1 MDGERTE
8 VRMRQSGTKG
18 ETVKGKT
25 SCVLPTVTQAC
36 EVVKKLLMFL
46 YCFLK
51 HCKKNAENSSCEKWP
66 PDVIVRLLLICFIIV
81 LKKCMNVLISLLHL
95 LFSF

>member
-18 ETVKGKT
+18 EKVKGKT

-51 HCKKNAENSSCEKWP
+51 HCKK
-66 PDVIVRLLLICFIIV
+66 
-81 LKKCMNVLISLLHL
+81 KC
-95 LFSF
+95 